1 MLLKLSAK
9 RALKYSLV
17 VALSLAAA
25 IVAALLLLIGCAS
38 SVLARA
44 SRNCDLNVA
53 AAANS
58 RGSVACN
65 ALAIALQ
72 GDRRLG
78 S

>member
-9 RALKYSLV
+9 QALKYSLAA
-17 VALSLAAA
+17 ALSSAVA
-25 IVAALLLLIGCAS
+25 IIAALLLLIGCVS

-44 SRNCDLNVA
+44 LRNCDLNVA

-58 RGSVACN
+58 RSSVACN
-65 ALAIALQ
+65 TLVIALP
-72 GDRRLG
+72 GDRQLG

>member
-1 MLLKLSAK
+1 MPSKLSAK
-9 RALKYSLV
+9 RALKYFLAA
-17 VALSLAAA
+17 ALSSAAA
-25 IVAALLLLIGCAS
+25 IVAALLLSIGCAS

-58 RGSVACN
+58 RGGVAYN

-72 GDRRLG
+72 GDGRLG